1 MLSSLPDA
9 DAEHEVTFGDV
20 NALLNV
26 QTISQMLNPSLTITD
41 GIIQAVFPGANELYP
56 GDDEVLRTARP
67 CSRSGYFQHAFDVR
81 DYMIFLYCTSSR
93 CRVISY

>member
-41 GIIQAVFPGANELYP
+41 GIIQAVFPGANDLYQAMTKFCEP
-56 GDDEVLRTARP
+56 LDLAAVQA
-67 CSRSGYFQHAFDVR
+67 
-81 DYMIFLYCTSSR
+81 ISSTP
-93 CRVISY
+93 SM